1 MKFFAKD
8 FPEKLNSSIL
18 LSEVIAKKVKL
29 KKHGKEYMGLC
40 PFHNEKTPSFTVND
54 QKGFYHCFGCSAHG
68 SAINFVMETEGL
80 EFRDAVV
87 SLANDF
93 GIDIPW
99 EENSRVSTAKEKLI
113 DRNHQIAQ
121 EILEIYQNNLMQ
133 ARGGAAKKYL
143 QNRGFDQKVI
153 HDFKLGF
160 AADSYVELNQ
170 HLQKKG
176 FGEAEILKC
185 GVVSKNDRGKLYDK
199 FRNRVVFPIFDV
211 KNRVIAFG
219 GRVMDK
225 SLPKYM
231 NSAETDLFKKNQTLF
246 NLNNARKAIFDKK
259 YAIVVEGYADVL
271 ALAAKGVEN
280 VVAGLGT
287 ALGENHLKMLF
298 KITDKVLL
306 CFDGDKA
313 GVKAANRFSELALPL
328 INANKNIKFLFLPNN
343 MDPDDFIN
351 EYGKKGFESYVN
363 EESVAHSE
371 ALVNFTL
378 EENSAKI
385 GEKFSAEKK
394 AKIESELM
402 KKAET
407 ISDSLSKK
415 YFTRFF
421 NDFLYKIDRFDKKGG
436 QKSNF
441 TVKNL
446 KLGSKKHISN
456 LNYDDIF
463 AQNIIALLIK
473 SPKLTNYHDDKF
485 DMREIFFE
493 NEDLSELKDAIIDKI
508 DEEKELDE
516 KKLLLMLENYSNSSY
531 NRSIRALI
539 KKDFVGFENLTENEV
554 NAKTRLLLLKN
565 LLLQVEKLY
574 KQALSK
580 IDEIDTHQ
588 SAVNDDKVTEIFAYK
603 NEVEQ
608 EIAELENLIIGS

>member
-1 MKFFAKD
+1 MKFFAKN

-80 EFRDAVV
+80 EFRDAVI

-93 GIDIPW
+93 GVDIPW
-99 EENSRVSTAKEKLI
+99 EESSRVSAAKEKLI
-113 DRNHQIAQ
+113 DSNHHIAE
-121 EILEIYQNNLMQ
+121 EILKIYQDNLMQ
-133 ARGGAAKKYL
+133 ARGGEAKRYL
-143 QNRGFDQKVI
+143 ENRGFDQKVI
-153 HDFKLGF
+153 NDFKLGF
-160 AADSYVELNQ
+160 AVDSYVELNQ

-176 FGEAEILKC
+176 FSEAEILKC

-199 FRNRVVFPIFDV
+199 FRNRVIFPIFDV

-225 SLPKYM
+225 SMPKYM
-231 NSAETDLFKKNQTLF
+231 NSAETDIFKKNQTLF

-287 ALGENHLKMLF
+287 ALGENHLKVLF

-313 GVKAANRFSELALPL
+313 GIKAANRFSELALPL
-328 INANKNIKFLFLPNN
+328 INANKNIKFLFLPND

-351 EYGKKGFESYVN
+351 EYGKKGFESYVKK
-363 EESVAHSE
+363 ESVAHSE

-378 EENSAKI
+378 EENSVKI
-385 GEKFSAEKK
+385 GDKFSAEEK

-402 KKAET
+402 KKAEVIT
-407 ISDSLSKK
+407 DSLSKK

-421 NDFLYKIDRFDKKGG
+421 NDFLFKIDRFDKKST
-436 QKSNF
+436 QKPDF
-441 TVKNL
+441 AVKNL

-456 LNYDDIF
+456 LNYDDLF

-473 SPKLTNYHDDKF
+473 APKLANYHDDKF

-493 NEDLSELKDAIIDKI
+493 NEDLSEIKDDIIDKI
-508 DEEKELDE
+508 DEESESDE

-531 NRSIRALI
+531 NRAIRALI
-539 KKDFVGFENLTENEV
+539 KKDFLGFENLTENEV

-608 EIAELENLIIGS
+608 EIAELEFLIIGS

>member
-1 MKFFAKD
+1 MKFFAKN

-18 LSEVIAKKVKL
+18 ISEVIAKKVRL
-29 KKHGKEYMGLC
+29 KKHGKEFMGCC

-99 EENSRVSTAKEKLI
+99 EESRAGSNENAKKI
-113 DRNHQIAQ
+113 DRNHEIAAK
-121 EILEIYQNNLMQ
+121 ILEIYQNNLQQ
-133 ARGGAAKKYL
+133 ARGGHAKKYL
-143 QNRGFDQKVI
+143 ISRGFDQQVI
-153 HDFKLGF
+153 EDFKLGY
-160 AADSYVELNQ
+160 AVDSYVELNEQ
-170 HLQKKG
+170 LKKEG
-176 FGEAEILKC
+176 FSEAEILKC

-199 FRNRVVFPIFDV
+199 FRNRVVFPIFDI

-231 NSAETDLFKKNQTLF
+231 NSAETEIFKKNQTLF

-287 ALGENHLKMLF
+287 ALGENHLKLLF

-313 GVKAANRFSELALPL
+313 GIKAASRFSELALPL
-328 INANKNIKFLFLPNN
+328 INVNKNIKFLFLPNN
-343 MDPDDFIN
+343 MDPDDFIKEN
-351 EYGKKGFESYVN
+351 GKVGFEKYIK
-363 EESVAHSE
+363 EEAVAHSE

-378 EENSAKI
+378 DDNAIKI
-385 GEKFSAEKK
+385 GDKFSAEKK
-394 AKIESELM
+394 AKIESDLM
-402 KKAET
+402 KKAEIIT
-407 ISDSLSKK
+407 DNISKK
-415 YFTRFF
+415 YFIRFF
-421 NDFLYKIDRFDKKGG
+421 NDFLFKIDRFDKKKG
-436 QKSNF
+436 QKQDF
-441 TVKNL
+441 AIKNI

-456 LNYDDIF
+456 LNYDDLF

-473 SPKLTNYHDDKF
+473 SPKLVDYHDEKF

-493 NEDLSELKDAIIDKI
+493 NEELNNIKDEIISQI
-508 DEEKELDE
+508 EENNEVAE
-516 KKLLLMLENYSNSSY
+516 KNLLKTLENYSDSGY
-531 NRSIRALI
+531 NRVIKALI
-539 KKDFVGFENLTENEV
+539 KKDFAGFENLAENEIYR
-554 NAKTRLLLLKN
+554 KTRLLLLKN
-565 LLLQVEKLY
+565 LMMQVEKLY

-580 IDEIDTHQ
+580 IDEIDTHS
-588 SAVNDDKVTEIFAYK
+588 SAVNDDKIMEIFAYK
-603 NEVEQ
+603 NEIEQ
-608 EIAELENLIIGS
+608 EVLDLESQIIGD